1 MSLTEILGA
10 AVSGMSAAQA
20 GLKTVSTNIANVG
33 TPGYAR
39 ERANQSAAVHG
50 GRVSGVLVGEPTR
63 IADKFLEAAVYRR
76 ATDLGGSQVQAD
88 YLDRMQALLGAPDGE
103 SSLPT
108 RLDAITS
115 AAISMTGALGVEQNA
130 SDFIARATD
139 AIGTIQRLD
148 TDIAM
153 LAGDA
158 DAEIGLTVERINTL
172 LKQIH
177 SLNDSVSR
185 LDGLGRSAAGTA
197 DQRNNAVQ
205 ELSSLIGITV
215 REQPNGRLM
224 IETSGG
230 APLLDTRLR
239 LLSYPTSKSAS
250 GAALAE
256 YPGIDIRF
264 ATESGGLGAATGYRI
279 ESSAVGAK
287 LGGLLDLRDRAL
299 PGFRDQLGTLF
310 GGLARALNGASNAA
324 SAVPAPS
331 RLHGSTTAL
340 ATTDRLGFT
349 GATVFAI
356 TGSDGTIVARTRIDF
371 SAMGPGATVAD
382 ALAAIN
388 AGLGGAGT
396 ASFADGR
403 LTIDAV
409 GAGRGVAVAD
419 DPAAPSNRGGVG
431 FSQYF
436 GLNDIVQTEGAL
448 LSPAGFASTDPH
460 GFDAGSTSD
469 IMLRDSTGRVIAR
482 TTLTAAAGGTMG
494 DLITQLNASEVGGFG
509 TFSIDSSGRFR
520 FDQAAGVSG
529 TTISIPADSTSRHG
543 TGISFTALS
552 GLTGSASGLANG
564 AVKPELRNS
573 PGRLPLAIFD
583 TSAAVGGRG
592 LLATDSR
599 AAQFYVDSFGKV
611 NDLGKEGN
619 VSLERYASLILG
631 ETGTNA
637 ANAMTRYEDASV
649 RSQDAINRRDS
660 YSGVNIDEEL
670 SLMIVLQNSYS
681 AAARVV
687 RVADEMYQALLG
699 TVG

>member
-10 AVSGMSAAQA
+10 AVSGMGAAQA

-50 GRVSGVLVGEPTR
+50 GRVSGVVVGEPTR

-76 ATDLGGSQVQAD
+76 ATDLGISELKAS
-88 YLDRMQALLGAPDGE
+88 YLDRMQTLLGAPDAE
-103 SSLPT
+103 SGLPA

-148 TDIAM
+148 TDM
-153 LAGDA
+153 SVLAGDA
-158 DAEIGLTVERINTL
+158 DAEIGLTVERVNTL

-177 SLNDSVSR
+177 SLNDAVSR

-197 DQRNNAVQ
+197 DQRNNAVE
-205 ELSSLIGITV
+205 ELSSLIAVTV
-215 REQPNGRLM
+215 REQPNGRLL
-224 IETSGG
+224 IETAGG
-230 APLLDTRLR
+230 APLLDNRMR
-239 LLSYPTSKSAS
+239 LLSYPTSKSGT

-264 ATESGGLGAATGYRI
+264 ADERGEMGAATGDRI
-279 ESSAVGAK
+279 ESAAVGGK
-287 LGGLLDLRDRAL
+287 LGGLLELRDQII

-310 GGLARALNGASNAA
+310 TGLARALNSASNAA

-331 RLHGSTTAL
+331 RLYGATTAL
-340 ATTDRLGFT
+340 AGSDRVGFT
-349 GATVFAI
+349 GASYFAV
-356 TGSDGTIVARTRIDF
+356 TAADGSIVAKTRVDF
-371 SAMGPGATVAD
+371 DALGAGATVYD
-382 ALAAIN
+382 ALGAIN
-388 AGLGGAGT
+388 AGLGGAAS
-396 ASFADGR
+396 ASFTDGR
-403 LTIDAV
+403 LTIQANV
-409 GAGRGVAVAD
+409 PGQGIVVAD
-419 DPAAPSNRGGVG
+419 DPAAPSDRGGTG

-436 GLNDIVQTEGAL
+436 GLNDIVRTEGAL
-448 LSPAGFASTDPH
+448 MVPAGFEATDFH
-460 GFDAGSTSD
+460 GFAAGSTAD
-469 IMLRDSTGRVIAR
+469 IMLRDSSGRVIAR
-482 TTLTAAAGGTMG
+482 TTLIAGGGGTMG
-494 DLITQLNASEVGGFG
+494 DIITQLNASPLSSYGS
-509 TFSIDSSGRFR
+509 FSLDSKGRFR
-520 FDQAAGVSG
+520 FDQGPGVVG
-529 TTISIPADSTSRHG
+529 TSISIPSDSTSRHG

-552 GLTGSASGLANG
+552 GLTGSASGLAQAGVNTD
-564 AVKPELRNS
+564 LRNS

-583 TSAAVGGRG
+583 TSATVGQRG
-592 LLATDSR
+592 LFATDTR

-631 ETGTNA
+631 ETGTDA
-637 ANAMTRYEDASV
+637 ANAQTRYEDASA